1 MVTLYEFVPQLKRC
15 KCRFRQVPIAGGN
28 GSENTFKLKPV
39 KKKKNTHT
47 HTRLNLILNDGP
59 LQELFDS
66 KSFQWLASPA
76 FTRF

>member
-1 MVTLYEFVPQLKRC
+1 MITLYELVPQLKRC

-39 KKKKNTHT
+39 KKKKT

-59 LQELFDS
+59 LQEPFDS
-66 KSFQWLASPA
+66 RSFQRLASPA

>member
-39 KKKKNTHT
+39 KKKT

-59 LQELFDS
+59 LQEPFDS
-66 KSFQWLASPA
+66 RSFQRLASPA

>member
-15 KCRFRQVPIAGGN
+15 KCRFRQVPMAGGN

-39 KKKKNTHT
+39 KKKN

-59 LQELFDS
+59 LQEPFDS
-66 KSFQWLASPA
+66 RSFQWLASPA